1 MLLSFTG
8 ISFLLGLTWLF
19 GVFTFI
25 SSNVVVYYIIQ
36 VLFTI
41 FNASQGFFIFIFF
54 VVINSDSREAWIS
67 LVCQEKDKSKSTKTD
82 SKASKEPGTM
92 DESVRYSKELT
103 YSEDK
108 QKNELEFRIQEHHKN
123 AES

>member
-67 LVCQEKDKSKSTKTD
+67 LVCRQKNKITSTTTD
-82 SKASKEPGTM
+82 NRASRELGTM
-92 DESVRYSKELT
+92 NASTIRMRNVDHTVVQYKHMHDQSVRAK
-103 YSEDK
+103 
-108 QKNELEFRIQEHHKN
+108 
-123 AES
+123 